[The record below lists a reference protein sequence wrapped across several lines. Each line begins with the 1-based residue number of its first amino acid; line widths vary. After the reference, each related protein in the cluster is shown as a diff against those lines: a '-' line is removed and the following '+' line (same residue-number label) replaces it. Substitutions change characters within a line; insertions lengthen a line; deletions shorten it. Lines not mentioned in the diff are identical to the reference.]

1 MTKLSQHYHIYSTGI
16 ELNIVSSPHGVLHV
30 VPVKGDEEA
39 EDGEEHDGVGC
50 ENETTRSSCD
60 LQSKLSH
67 WAQSLSSL
75 RWLTTVVVV
84 VMLGAVVVVVVSGG
98 GVVGVTVTGA
108 LDRTIGRAKA
118 EMTMPVVTK

>member
-1 MTKLSQHYHIYSTGI
+1 MHFLSFSCQLTSLFWESYNSIWSYISVSVFSSSGIRKDYFEIFTDNGNTIYMTKLSQHYHIYSTGI

-67 WAQSLSSL
+67 
-75 RWLTTVVVV
+75 
-84 VMLGAVVVVVVSGG
+84 
-98 GVVGVTVTGA
+98 
-108 LDRTIGRAKA
+108 
-118 EMTMPVVTK
+118 